1 MIRYICIILFS
12 FFAAL
17 SFFSAPSHAQKV
29 PLAMSETETDLAA
42 RKVSADVY
50 LLRGFGNVFSRGLDE
65 MSAKLQKQGV
75 PAKVAHHSEWKNIAD
90 QIAANRRKFGRRPV
104 VLIGHSLGAN
114 AVLRMAQELRKKRIT
129 VQYMATFAATAP
141 PPVPSNVRKL
151 TNYYFKTDGWGKPIA
166 KGKGFRGNL
175 KNIDFSKSKTIG
187 HFNIDKQPRLQRQV
201 IRNVLRFVKGS
212 KRANAEQ
219 TDDTLLPG

>member
-1 MIRYICIILFS
+1 MIRCLCTVLFLLSAILTFG
-12 FFAAL
+12 L
-17 SFFSAPSHAQKV
+17 VSATNSHAQSGS
-29 PLAMSETETDLAA
+29 AEQIAA
-42 RKVSADVY
+42 RKISADVV
-50 LLRGFGNVFSRGLDE
+50 LLRGFANVFSRGLDE
-65 MSAKLQKQGV
+65 MGATLKKRGV
-75 PAKVAHHSEWKNIAD
+75 PAHVAHHREWKSLAD
-90 QIAANRRKFGRRPV
+90 EIIANRKKFGRRPI

-114 AVLRMAQELRKKRIT
+114 AILRMAQELRKKRIT
-129 VQYMATFAATAP
+129 VNYMVTFAATAP

-201 IRNVLRFVKGS
+201 IRNVLRFVGAKN
-212 KRANAEQ
+212 RAETASAKEI
-219 TDDTLLPG
+219 LPG